1 MQGWKKSKLYASI
14 ASNISDK
21 FSLLKSRCF
30 EAKVN
35 WSCMFVFQ
43 LTCKFLTFKE
53 TIGIGTVS
61 QGERKYIFYTL
72 VEKIHIFTFLVKHK
86 FCCMFV
92 KNILGLYIIW
102 YRRNALK
109 IFISY
114 VLKEYDF
121 YNAFLGYPFSGVR
134 WGVLP
139 TRKYLKTTAGPGTI
153 TPDELGPG
161 GWVVTEI
168 LCFRQ
173 TDGQTSF
180 YFVL

>member
-14 ASNISDK
+14 AFNISDK

-53 TIGIGTVS
+53 TIGRGWVARGSGGGGSYDMWVQPREMWLGKYLSHTL
-61 QGERKYIFYTL
+61 RK
-72 VEKIHIFTFLVKHK
+72 KNNIFTFLVKHK
-86 FCCMFV
+86 FFCMFV

-114 VLKEYDF
+114 VLKEYNF
-121 YNAFLGYPFSGVR
+121 YDAFLGYPFFLGVR

-153 TPDELGPG
+153 SPDE
-161 GWVVTEI
+161 
-168 LCFRQ
+168 
-173 TDGQTSF
+173 
-180 YFVL
+180 